1 MSRYSVIEKCLFDLR
16 SEGYSFNDDVYKALV
31 KERALLESGKERKF
45 ELFEEITP
53 TDLQKVCRFLD
64 VNNIEYKYG
73 DGAFIFRKSDNVDWN
88 MMSFS
93 RVKEFGAQAAIEQI
107 SLRLSPKLKLNEEV

>member
-45 ELFEEITP
+45 NLFEEITP
-53 TDLQKVCRFLD
+53 TDLQKVCKFLD
-64 VNNIEYKYG
+64 INNIEYKYG
-73 DGAFIFRKSDNVDWN
+73 DGAFIFRKSENVDWN
-88 MMSFS
+88 MMSFEHIT
-93 RVKEFGAQAAIEQI
+93 KYGAQHSIEQI
-107 SLRLSPKLKLNEEV
+107 SLRISPKTKFISV